1 MYIVL
6 LWFFK
11 RKNLWLPVQVSDV
24 MCASG
29 FLPIYACKCHKSGRL
44 RAMDTHVGYHM
55 SLSMF
60 SSVQSLS
67 RVWLSETPWI
77 AACQAPCP
85 SPTPRVY
92 SNSCPLSQWCH
103 PTVSSSVV
111 PFFSC
116 LSSFPASGSFLTIG
130 LFTSDGQS
138 IRVNISNEYW
148 NYSNEY
154 SNEYSGLISFRM
166 DWLDLLAVQGAL
178 KSLLQL
184 SL

>member
-29 FLPIYACKCHKSGRL
+29 FLPIYACKCHKSGIL

-103 PTVSSSVV
+103 PTVSSFVILIS
-111 PFFSC
+111 SC
-116 LSSFPASGSFLTIG
+116 LQSFPASVSFPMSQF
-130 LFTSDGQS
+130 FTSGGIRWPKYWSFSFS
-138 IRVNISNEYW
+138 ITP
-148 NYSNEY
+148 
-154 SNEYSGLISFRM
+154 SNEYSGLISFRI
-166 DWLDLLAVQGAL
+166 DWFQRRKKAW
-178 KSLLQL
+178 
-184 SL
+184 

>member
-29 FLPIYACKCHKSGRL
+29 FLPIYACKCHKSGIL

-85 SPTPRVY
+85 SPTSGVY
-92 SNSCPLSQWCH
+92 PNSCPLSRLCH
-103 PTVSSSVV
+103 PTISSSIVS
-111 PFFSC
+111 FS
-116 LSSFPASGSFLTIG
+116 SRPQSFPASQSFQMSQ
-130 LFTSDGQS
+130 LFASGGQS
-138 IRVNISNEYW
+138 IGASASASVLPMNTQDWSPLGWTGWIS
-148 NYSNEY
+148 
-154 SNEYSGLISFRM
+154 L
-166 DWLDLLAVQGAL
+166 
-178 KSLLQL
+178 
-184 SL
+184 